1 MTKEQSEKNPVP
13 TVSIIMGAYNAAS
26 TIREALESILAQTF
40 TDWEFIICDDNSSD
54 STLQICREYAA
65 ANPGRFR
72 VLANERNMKLP
83 ATLNRCLSAA
93 RGKFIARMDADDLS
107 TPTRLATQVAFL
119 ESHPDIHLVGSS
131 MQRFD
136 DSGLGSL
143 VLPVER
149 PDRNTLRRRVPFC
162 HATILARR
170 EVYEQLGGYN
180 ESTRTS
186 RGQDVDLWFNFY
198 RLEMVGFNLLEPL
211 YMVREDAAAIRR
223 RTAKV
228 RWNSFLTMV
237 NGYRM
242 LGYPIRWYVRPV
254 LELSKVLVPF
264 RAQQWYRRWQARRAE
279 AGIA

>member
-1 MTKEQSEKNPVP
+1 MSEERLEQRPVP

-26 TIREALESILAQTF
+26 TIRAALDSILAQTF
-40 TDWEFIICDDNSSD
+40 TDWEFIICDDSSSD
-54 STLQICREYAA
+54 DTLQICREYAA
-65 ANPGRFR
+65 AHPGRFR
-72 VLANERNMKLP
+72 VLTNERNMKLP
-83 ATLNRCLSAA
+83 ATLNRCLSVA
-93 RGKFIARMDADDLS
+93 RGKLIARMDADDLS
-107 TPTRLATQVAFL
+107 TPARLALQVAFL
-119 ESHPDIHLVGSS
+119 ESRPDVDLVGSS

-136 DSGLGSL
+136 RSGLGSL
-143 VLPVER
+143 VVPVER

-170 EVYEQLGGYN
+170 EVYEEIGGYN

-223 RTAKV
+223 RTATV

-242 LGYPIRWYVRPV
+242 LGYPIHWYVRPV
-254 LELSKVLVPF
+254 LELGKVLVPF

-279 AGIA
+279 AGVA